1 MGVAGAEFLLPVTST
16 EKKNDITI
24 TAVQGCY
31 ISFDPGSFHPEKN
44 TILLPKLEEMEE
56 IQNLAEKNRI
66 FHWQKLLN
74 NHGYNNKTDVERW
87 QTLDHPRSINP
98 NMINHVPQQLPIIF

>member
-16 EKKNDITI
+16 EKKKKNDITI

-31 ISFDPGSFHPEKN
+31 ISSDPGSFHPEKN

-56 IQNLAEKNRI
+56 IQNLAEKNCI

-74 NHGYNNKTDVERW
+74 NHGYNNKCICISQMHIYIYLNV
-87 QTLDHPRSINP
+87 
-98 NMINHVPQQLPIIF
+98 